1 MLYLYTSNRLENLA
15 DRLATLI
22 QQNPLPPLDKELII
36 VQSKGMERWLS
47 MQLAQ
52 RLGIW
57 ANGQFPFPDAMLWR
71 LFRMVLGSL
80 SEVSKFER
88 EVMTWGLMEILP
100 TLLHKEIFA
109 ELNDYL
115 HDDNQELKR
124 FQLAVA
130 LAEVFDLYLVFRPQ
144 WIRDWEQHRQ
154 PPELQNKPQAIWQT
168 ELWNILIQ
176 KYNNQHEAKVQQLF
190 LNTFSQYTA
199 KLPKRLCLFAIS
211 ILPPIHLEVFAK
223 LGNATDVHL
232 FVLNP
237 CQEYWAH
244 ILSKKD
250 IAHRT
255 HRTEQSA
262 LDQYLEEGNSL
273 LASMGKVGQDF
284 IDMLLKYQ
292 TEVPMTA
299 REYFESPPEN
309 TLLAHLQR
317 DILFLRQHGVTEAGE
332 TLPKAPIA
340 ATDKSVQIHVC
351 HSPMREIEVLHDQLL
366 ALFEQHTDLHPQD
379 IIVLIPEV
387 EKYAPYIQ
395 AVFATQADRKLQI
408 PFSIT
413 DRSLRADSVLI
424 DNFFIILEL
433 LQSRFTATDVLN
445 ILDATAVQRRF
456 QLVESELELIRDWVA
471 ATHIRWGTDAAN
483 RAALDLP
490 SFSEYSWEHGL
501 QRMLLG
507 YVLPAQ
513 QDQLFADIL
522 PFDDIEGHDSLIL
535 GKLAD
540 FLQKLFDY
548 AKVLQQSYQ
557 ITEWQVI
564 LTELLDTF
572 LKTDEAT
579 EPQAQNIR
587 DTLNNLVKFAEHA
600 EFNTAV
606 SYEVILSYLRHH
618 LEAEPTTAH
627 FLTGKVTFCSLL
639 PMRSIPFKV
648 VCLLGMSD
656 RNYPRSHHAISFDLI
671 SQVPKQPGDR
681 SRRQNDRY
689 SFLEALLAARQ
700 VFYLSYVGNSIHD
713 NSIIPP
719 SVVVSE
725 LLETIETGFFI
736 DNCSEN
742 QKKSIVN
749 HLITNH
755 PMQAFSHRYFDSTD
769 EKLFSYSSEYCV
781 ASDALLQR
789 NQSMQAAVRQFFSH
803 RLPEPQPLAEWQ
815 QVTLEQLIQFFTHPI
830 KYLLNQRLGIRL
842 PTKTTLLDTTEPFA
856 LNKLE
861 EYQLKQFL
869 VTKGLNGKN
878 LADYYSIMAKTGI
891 LPHDKIGSYEYE
903 QVLQQVQPFISK
915 LCEHTSSNKLS
926 SYSFNLSFTP
936 HFSLSGQLSQLWQTQ
951 QIYYRCA
958 KAKGKDYIRA
968 WLQHLVLNAV
978 HKINPSVPNTT
989 IFVTEDVIKTFA
1001 PVADSERILQKLLDD
1016 YWRGLRQPLH
1026 FFAES
1031 SFIFAK
1037 AIFEQKSEEE
1047 ALNRASDN
1055 WWILNDFGEVP
1066 HEGEDEYHILCFGDP
1081 EENSPLQH
1089 DEFKNIAKHFFIP
1102 MLHCLS

>member
-15 DRLATLI
+15 DQLAALI
-22 QQNPLPPLDKELII
+22 RQHPLPPLDKELII

-47 MQLAQ
+47 LQLAQ

-80 SEVSKFER
+80 AEVSKFER

-100 TLLHKEIFA
+100 TLLFQEEFA

-115 HDDNQELKR
+115 QDSNQELKR
-124 FQLAVA
+124 FQLAAA

-144 WIRDWEQHRQ
+144 WIRDWEHARQ
-154 PPELQNKPQAIWQT
+154 PLELQNKPQAVWQAK
-168 ELWNILIQ
+168 LWNMLIQ

-190 LNTFSQYTA
+190 LNTFTQYTA
-199 KLPKRLCLFAIS
+199 KLPKRLTLFAIS

-232 FVLNP
+232 FTLNP
-237 CQEYWAH
+237 CQEYWAQ

-255 HRTEQSA
+255 HRNEEIAS
-262 LDQYLEEGNSL
+262 DQYLEEGNSL

-292 TEVPMTA
+292 TEVPMVA
-299 REYFESPPEN
+299 NEYFESPSEN
-309 TLLAHLQR
+309 SLLAHLQR

-332 TLPKAPIA
+332 FLPKAQLA
-340 ATDKSVQIHVC
+340 KTDKSVQIHVC

-366 ALFEQHTDLHPQD
+366 ALLEQLPDLQAQD
-379 IIVLIPEV
+379 IVVMIPEV

-395 AVFATQADRKLQI
+395 AVFATQADKKLQI

-413 DRSLRADSVLI
+413 DRSLRADSILI
-424 DNFFIILEL
+424 DNFFVILEL

-490 SFSEYSWEHGL
+490 SFSEYSWENGL

-540 FLQKLFDY
+540 FLQKLFDC
-548 AKVLQQSYQ
+548 AKRLQQSRQ
-557 ITEWQVI
+557 VTEWQQL

-572 LKTDEAT
+572 LETDETT

-606 SYEVILSYLRHH
+606 SDEVILSYLRHH

-656 RNYPRSHHAISFDLI
+656 RNYPRSHHTISFDLI
-671 SQVPKQPGDR
+671 SQVPAQPGDR

-713 NSIIPP
+713 NSVIPP

-725 LLETIETGFFI
+725 LLETIETGFVFE
-736 DNCSEN
+736 NASKN
-742 QKKSIVN
+742 QKKFIVN
-749 HLITNH
+749 HLVTHH
-755 PMQAFSHRYFDSTD
+755 PMQAFSHRYFDGRD
-769 EKLFSYSSEYCV
+769 AKLFSYSSEYCV

-789 NQSMQAAVRQFFSH
+789 NQRVQETVRQFFSQP
-803 RLPEPQPLAEWQ
+803 LPEPHPPAEWQ
-815 QVTLEQLIQFFTHPI
+815 QVTLEQLIQFFTHPV

-842 PTKTTLLDTTEPFA
+842 PTQTTLLDTTEPFT
-856 LNKLE
+856 LNQLE
-861 EYQLKQFL
+861 KYQLKQFL
-869 VTKGLNGKN
+869 ISKGLKGKD
-878 LADYYSIMAKTGI
+878 LTDYHAIVAKTGL
-891 LPHDKIGSYEYE
+891 LPHDKIGHYGYE
-903 QVLQQVQPFISK
+903 QVLQQVQPFIFE
-915 LCEHTSSNKLS
+915 LLEQTSSDKLA
-926 SYSFNLSFTP
+926 SYHFNLSILP
-936 HFSLSGQLSQLWQTQ
+936 HFSLSGQLSQLWQIQ
-951 QIYYRCA
+951 QVYYRCA

-978 HKINPSVPNTT
+978 HKINPSLPNTT
-989 IFVTEDVIKTFA
+989 IFVMEDMVKIFA
-1001 PVADSERILQKLLDD
+1001 PVANSESILQKLLEY

-1037 AIFEQKSEEE
+1037 VVLEGKTEEE
-1047 ALNRASDN
+1047 AFNKALDK
-1055 WWILNDFGEVP
+1055 WWTLNDFGDVQR
-1066 HEGEDEYHILCFGDP
+1066 EGEDEYHILCFGDP
-1081 EENSPLQH
+1081 EISLPLQQA
-1089 DEFKNIAKHFFIP
+1089 EFKEIAIDFFNP
-1102 MLHCLS
+1102 MLQCLN